1 MAARKVGF
9 LHNGTKAS
17 FQKQFAA
24 FVIRMHDFVEEEDV
38 KIIECWAGDEPAR
51 TLEQHA
57 KDLVDKG
64 IKVIV
69 AAGGPPSALAAKKA
83 TVTNKVP
90 VVFTSVA
97 DPVGLGL
104 VASLDNPGGNLT
116 GIAGLTSELDVT
128 RLEILRELL
137 AGGGA
142 AKIGVLNNTNRP
154 HLEDQYKKLSAAAS
168 KMNLTL
174 VRVDVAN
181 LGEIEAAFKT
191 FKGDKINAMLVTAD
205 SLFNDLRKKLVK
217 FARGIPAIYQW
228 REFAEAG
235 GLMSYGPNI
244 LDAYEQVA
252 EYVGHIL
259 DGEKP
264 SDLPVTLPDNFEFVI
279 NMKVAHTEGF
289 RIPAAL
295 LLRAVFVRHR
305 LRTRH
310 AAALA
315 AGEGDDAK

>member
-1 MAARKVGF
+1 MTARKVGF
-9 LHNGTKAS
+9 LHNGRKES
-17 FQKQFAA
+17 FQTQFAA
-24 FVIRMHDFVEEEDV
+24 FVNRMHDFVEEEDV
-38 KIIECWAGDEPAR
+38 KIIECWAGDEPAK

-64 IKVIV
+64 VKVMV

-83 TVTNKVP
+83 TAASKVP

-104 VASLDNPGGNLT
+104 VASLENPGGNLT
-116 GIAGLTSELDVT
+116 GVAGLTSELDVT
-128 RLEILRELL
+128 RLELLRELL
-137 AGGGA
+137 VGGGP
-142 AKIGVLNNTNRP
+142 AKIGVLSNKNRP
-154 HLEDQYKKLSAAAS
+154 GLEAQYKKLSAAAS
-168 KMNLTL
+168 GMNLTL
-174 VRVDVAN
+174 VRMDVAT

-191 FKGDKINAMLVTAD
+191 LKGDKINAMLVTAD
-205 SLFNDLRKKLVK
+205 SLFNDLRRKLVK
-217 FARGIPAIYQW
+217 FAGGIPAIYQW

-244 LDAYEQVA
+244 LDAYERVA

-264 SDLPVTLPDNFEFVI
+264 SDLPVTLPDRFEFVI
-279 NMKVAHTEGF
+279 NNRVAHADGIK
-289 RIPAAL
+289 IPAAL
-295 LLRAVFVRHR
+295 LTRAVFVRHR
-305 LRTRH
+305 LRTRR

-315 AGEGDDAK
+315 AQAGDDAK

>member
-1 MAARKVGF
+1 MTRKVGF
-9 LHNGTKAS
+9 LHNGSKSS

-24 FVIRMHDFVEEEDV
+24 FVARLHDFVEEEDV
-38 KIIECWAGDEPAR
+38 KIIECWAGDELGK

-57 KDLVDKG
+57 QDLVDKG

-83 TVTNKVP
+83 TAKNKVP

-104 VASLDNPGGNLT
+104 VVSLDNPGGNIT

-128 RLEILRELL
+128 RLELLREFLT
-137 AGGGA
+137 GGRP
-142 AKIGVLNNTNRP
+142 AKIGVLNNKNRP
-154 HLEDQYKKLSAAAS
+154 GLDAQYKKLAAAAS
-168 KMNLTL
+168 DMNLTL
-174 VRVDVAN
+174 VRMDVAN
-181 LGEIEAAFKT
+181 LGEIEAGFKSL
-191 FKGDKINAMLVTAD
+191 KGDKIEAMLVTAD
-205 SLFNDLRKKLVK
+205 SLFNDLRQHVVKLAK
-217 FARGIPAIYQW
+217 GIPAIYQW

-259 DGEKP
+259 DGETP

-279 NMKVAHTEGF
+279 NIKVAHTEGF
-289 RIPAAL
+289 RIPASL
-295 LLRAVFVRHR
+295 MLRAEFVRHR
-305 LRTRH
+305 LRTRRSVS
-310 AAALA
+310 LA
-315 AGEGDDAK
+315 AQKGSDAK